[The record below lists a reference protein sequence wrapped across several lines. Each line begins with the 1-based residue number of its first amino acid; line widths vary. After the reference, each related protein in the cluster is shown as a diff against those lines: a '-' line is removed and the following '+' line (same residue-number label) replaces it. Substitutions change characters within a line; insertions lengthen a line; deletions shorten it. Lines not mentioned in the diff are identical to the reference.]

1 MCRRCSRVGGC
12 ACSFLNSTVPPHSHS
27 ATQTYTASGDIALME
42 EEVRKNTTPA
52 YRAPEVRGRYDH
64 RGDLTRVVRGT
75 HCHTPSSPFSFFA
88 QMWDLFS
95 RDFIG
100 LKVDVWALGC
110 LCFFL
115 CFGRLPF
122 DGDAK
127 LQILNGQYS
136 IPEHA
141 PGSLK
146 RLLRGML
153 TVDVGR
159 RWDINM
165 VGRGEAC
172 AHGRRWI
179 FLHCPMTLI

>member
-1 MCRRCSRVGGC
+1 MRTTTNLPRGG
-12 ACSFLNSTVPPHSHS
+12 H
-27 ATQTYTASGDIALME
+27 G
-42 EEVRKNTTPA
+42 
-52 YRAPEVRGRYDH
+52 
-64 RGDLTRVVRGT
+64 TRN
-75 HCHTPSSPFSFFA
+75 HTPPIQRSFYA

-100 LKVDVWALGC
+100 LKVDIWALGC

-127 LQILNGQYS
+127 LQILNGQFS

-165 VGRGEAC
+165 VGRGEMC
-172 AHGRRWI
+172 THGRRWNAS
-179 FLHCPMTLI
+179 HCPML